1 MAETITY
8 TGGCHCGAVR
18 YRVAARLDRAITCR
32 TMEGAC

>member
-18 YRVAARLDRAITCR
+18 CRVAAIPVHRHDGKSAPL
-32 TMEGAC
+32 E